1 MEPVKVNATSLPSSK
16 IIRRGIQGFIFFS
29 AVGTL
34 LSMWWKRPAGLTE
47 VLSLI
52 DWRFMLLLPPLIA
65 LDYFLGGFRYRLYF
79 DGKLFPNVS
88 LWDCMRSN
96 WANMFLGAVTP
107 FQTGGGP
114 AQFYMLWRKGVS
126 LTDSLLISVVN
137 LAATL
142 TFFILSS
149 IAVLFWIPPG
159 FLGAGFT
166 PVFQTAFMVVGSI
179 AGLML
184 LLLFFPFI
192 GHFLIRKMLMF
203 IPLRNG
209 RRLDKRDR
217 LLLKL
222 EEEIERF
229 GGGFRSI
236 VKRAKWKLVVTVI
249 ATIVLFSGKYVMG
262 YVVALGM
269 GQSVP
274 FTLFFGLQIV
284 QLLMIYFAPTPG
296 ASGVAEISAVWLMS
310 KLMPVEILLVYAVI
324 WRLSTTIIGA
334 VIGGFVLLKELG
346 IEERSPLPVE
356 SIQA

>member
-1 MEPVKVNATSLPSSK
+1 MEPANVNTARLPSSK

-29 AVGTL
+29 VAGTL

-47 VLSLI
+47 ILSII
-52 DWRFMLLLPPLIA
+52 DWRYLFLLLPLIA

-96 WANMFLGAVTP
+96 WANMFVGAITP

-114 AQFYMLWRKGVS
+114 AQFYVLWRKGVS

-137 LAATL
+137 LAATKI
-142 TFFILSS
+142 FFLLSS

-166 PVFQTAFMVVGSI
+166 PVIQVAFIGIGSV
-179 AGLML
+179 AALML
-184 LLLFFPFI
+184 LLLFFPSA
-192 GHFLIRKMLMF
+192 GHYIIRQILMLLPLSGKM
-203 IPLRNG
+203 
-209 RRLDKRDR
+209 RDR
-217 LLLKL
+217 RNRLIIRL
-222 EEEIERF
+222 EKEIKQFES
-229 GGGFRSI
+229 GFRNI
-236 VKRAKWKLVVTVI
+236 VKRAKWKLLVTVI
-249 ATIVLFSGKYVMG
+249 ATIILFSGKYVMG
-262 YVVALGM
+262 YVVARGM

-284 QLLMIYFAPTPG
+284 QLLLIYFAPTPG
-296 ASGVAEISAVWLMS
+296 ASGVAELSAVWLMS

-334 VIGGFVLLKELG
+334 FLGGFVLLKELG
-346 IEERSPLPVE
+346 SEEQNVVAAETISG
-356 SIQA
+356 